1 MQERDYIK
9 YAILGIVLLF
19 LIKGYVSDHIF
30 QTMTVWVNGVGGL
43 GETVYGGDTVKITAA
58 LYAEYYDE
66 NAPYFTYG
74 SVANCC
80 DNAVIV
86 IKAYYPDGYVDT
98 IKINTGM
105 LCTEA
110 IVGGKTEYT
119 IKKDHGTGKLT
130 WEGELICEEQVTATS
145 TATYKLS
152 KPPSETGTTWYNYYY
167 PRNPCE
173 GVVCEPYCEGY
184 TWYGDGE
191 CVPSGESYWCYYH
204 TVEENSPK
212 CGWKDSD
219 GDGIPDW
226 DDECPNQPGPA
237 KFNGCPDSDGDGIPD
252 NKDAC
257 PNEYGEAK
265 YDGCPPPDSDGDG
278 IPDDVDKCPYQPG
291 LPEFDGCPDSDGD
304 GIPDN
309 EDACPYEPGV
319 PEEHG
324 CPPRNV
330 TTVAAPTPSEN
341 VTAPSPTEVSPPPE
355 EVTPTPG
362 VVRPSAPYVPPSGA
376 YEEEEVKRPVCGNG
390 ICEPGENILNCPK
403 DCLSKAT
410 VINAVLVA
418 IIVVLIAII
427 ILKKT

>member
-1 MQERDYIK
+1 MNEDYLKFI
-9 YAILGIVLLF
+9 AIAIMLLF
-19 LIKGYVSDHIF
+19 LIYGFTGNHIRTF
-30 QTMTVWVNGVGGL
+30 MTTVYDATTNQAKT
-43 GETVYGGDTVKITAA
+43 TVYGGDTVYITTA
-58 LYAEYYDE
+58 LRADKFDELKSELAGGEY
-66 NAPYFTYG
+66 
-74 SVANCC
+74 ANCC
-80 DNAVIV
+80 DHAFIRYRIV
-86 IKAYYPDGYVDT
+86 YPDGYYEFVDVD
-98 IKINTGM
+98 KGM
-105 LCTEA
+105 LCTESILGA
-110 IVGGKTEYT
+110 KITYT
-119 IKKDHGTGKLT
+119 IKKDHGKGKLYISSGVYCKEKIDSQYRLFILSSDT
-130 WEGELICEEQVTATS
+130 EIKGSEWYVT
-145 TATYKLS
+145 
-152 KPPSETGTTWYNYYY
+152 YY

-219 GDGIPDW
+219 GDGVPDW
-226 DDECPNQPGPA
+226 EDECPNQAGPA

-265 YDGCPPPDSDGDG
+265 YNGCPPPDSDGDG

-291 LPEFDGCPDSDGD
+291 LPQFDGCPDSDGD

-324 CPPRNV
+324 CPPKNV
-330 TTVAAPTPSEN
+330 TTIAAPTPSEN

-390 ICEPGENILNCPK
+390 ICEPSENILNCPK

-418 IIVVLIAII
+418 IIV
-427 ILKKT
+427 ILVIVILLRK